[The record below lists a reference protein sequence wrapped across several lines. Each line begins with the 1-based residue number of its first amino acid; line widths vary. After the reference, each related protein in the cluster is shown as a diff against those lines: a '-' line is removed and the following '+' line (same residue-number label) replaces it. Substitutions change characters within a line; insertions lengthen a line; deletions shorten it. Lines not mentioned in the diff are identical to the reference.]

1 MGKLLKPRGLKGE
14 LWMAIFN
21 DVDSALRIGMEV
33 WMTWEN
39 GKLSSQIIESLKISK
54 KKSWIK
60 FEGCQKREDA
70 DNLIGLNFSIPRSEF
85 TPLIENEIYLADV
98 IGAEVL
104 DEDRKIIG
112 SVIDIMSL
120 PAQNVVVVETKK
132 GEVLIPYVDAHIL
145 LFDKKEKNLIVK
157 DVEGL
162 WN

>member
-1 MGKLLKPRGLKGE
+1 MGKLLKPRGLRGE
-14 LWMAIFN
+14 LWMTIFN

-33 WMTWEN
+33 WMTWAN
-39 GKLSSQIIESLKISK
+39 GKLSSQIIESLKISE

-70 DNLIGLNFSIPRSEF
+70 DNLIGLNFSIPRSKF
-85 TPLIENEIYLADV
+85 TPLIENEIYLVDV

-112 SVIDIMSL
+112 SVIDIMSF
-120 PAQNVVVVETKK
+120 PAQNVVVVETKE
-132 GEVLIPYVDAHIL
+132 GEVLIPYVDAYIL

-157 DVEGL
+157 NVEGL

>member
-1 MGKLLKPRGLKGE
+1 MGKLLKPRGLRGE

-39 GKLSSQIIESLKISK
+39 GKLSSQIIESLKISD

-60 FEGCQKREDA
+60 FEGCQKREDT

-98 IGAEVL
+98 IGAKVL
-104 DEDRKIIG
+104 DENRKIIG

-120 PAQNVVVVETKK
+120 PAQNVVVVKTKK

-145 LFDKKEKNLIVK
+145 LFDKEEKNLIVK

>member
-14 LWMAIFN
+14 LWMTIFN
-21 DVDSALRIGMEV
+21 EVDSALKVGMKIWVASESG
-33 WMTWEN
+33 EF
-39 GKLSSQIIESLKISK
+39 SDQIIESLKITE

-60 FEGCQKREDA
+60 FEGCNKREDT

-85 TPLIENEIYLADV
+85 TPLNENEFYLVDV
-98 IGAEVL
+98 IGATVL
-104 DEDRKIIG
+104 DESRMNIG
-112 SVIDIMSL
+112 SVVDIMSL
-120 PAQNVVVVETKK
+120 PAQNVVVVETKD

-162 WN
+162 LN